1 MSPLQAARRASSST
15 SITSTEEGSPKQ
27 YGFTNIVID
36 GVIASTTGI
45 RHPVTITA
53 DANAPAYNLIGQR
66 IGNNYHGIVIRNGKK
81 SNHK

>member
-1 MSPLQAARRASSST
+1 M
-15 SITSTEEGSPKQ
+15 
-27 YGFTNIVID
+27 ID
-36 GVIASTTGI
+36 GVISSTTGI